1 MVSFFCALLF
11 GGGWSIITL
20 SKNMKQWSGKQY
32 LSMKKYNRTSDNDI
46 NEAVLWEKLGSDE
59 SFRIIGAK
67 INI

>member
-1 MVSFFCALLF
+1 
-11 GGGWSIITL
+11 
-20 SKNMKQWSGKQY
+20 
-32 LSMKKYNRTSDNDI
+32 MKKYNRTSDNDI